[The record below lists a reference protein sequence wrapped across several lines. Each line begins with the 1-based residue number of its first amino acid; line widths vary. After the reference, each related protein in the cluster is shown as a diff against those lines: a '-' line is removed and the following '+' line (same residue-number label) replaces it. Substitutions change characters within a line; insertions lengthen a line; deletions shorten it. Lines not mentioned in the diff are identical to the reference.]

1 MGPTAFEFAAL
12 EAPVPARAAAPA
24 EVLAAARADAEA
36 IRAAARAEGFA
47 EGHAA
52 GLAAVEERLAP
63 AAAALAEAH
72 AGTLAERERMTAA
85 VEEHAVELALHL
97 AERVLAGALAAQPER
112 VLDVV
117 RGALRCLVDRERV
130 VVLVHPDDLE
140 LVRTGAGELIAGL
153 GGIASLDVQA
163 ERRVARGG
171 AVVRTALGEVD
182 AQLETKLARAREAIE
197 AALA

>member
-1 MGPTAFEFAAL
+1 MTAAFEFAAL
-12 EAPVPARAAAPA
+12 APRTPVPAVSPA
-24 EVLAAARADAEA
+24 EVLARATAEADA

-85 VEEHAVELALHL
+85 VEGHAVELALHL
-97 AERVLAGALAAQPER
+97 AERVLAGALAVQPER
-112 VLDVV
+112 VVDVV

-140 LVRTGAGELIAGL
+140 LVRAGAAEVIAGL
-153 GGIASLDVQA
+153 GGIGSLDVQA

-182 AQLETKLARAREAIE
+182 AQLETKLARARAAVE
-197 AALA
+197 AAL